1 MNFKEYDS
9 RLCKF
14 VTNFYI
20 YLMIRLVYL
29 QLEAEVEDLRRR
41 LQAEVNKQDD
51 QMERLDRE
59 KQEERNLVSM
69 LREDIE
75 RLNGDR

>member
-1 MNFKEYDS
+1 
-9 RLCKF
+9 
-14 VTNFYI
+14 
-20 YLMIRLVYL
+20 MIRLVYL

>member
-1 MNFKEYDS
+1 M
-9 RLCKF
+9 C
-14 VTNFYI
+14 
-20 YLMIRLVYL
+20 YLLFC
-29 QLEAEVEDLRRR
+29 VEDLRRR